1 MTQEAILYY
10 ADNPADFVE
19 DLLHVTPDKNQRA
32 ILDSVAKNQ
41 MTSVRSG
48 HGIGKSAVEAWTV
61 IWFMSTRP
69 FPKIPCTAPTQH
81 QLFDILWAEISKW
94 LRNNKALERELM
106 WTKEKVY
113 MKQYPEEWFAV
124 ARTASKPD
132 ALQGFHA
139 DDILY
144 IIDEASGVDDKV
156 FEPVLGALSTPGA
169 RLLMCGN
176 PTQLSGFFYDS
187 HHKNRGSYTTF
198 HVDGRNSSRV
208 SDDFVKTIIQMYG
221 EDSDVFRVRVAGE
234 FPRQENDVFIPLPL
248 VEKSI
253 MTEWTEPTKPARID
267 IGCDVARYGDDRTVI
282 GYKVDEKAMFYKR
295 KSGQDLMQ
303 TADDIMELGLKLME
317 KYRFDKAIPIKIDD
331 SGLGGGVT
339 DRLRRVKRE
348 QPERFWWMDI
358 IPVYFGQRIHHDFYY
373 DSTTYMMSVVKNL
386 LAPQTP
392 EGAQKPVQLILPNDN
407 DLVGQLSTRKYSMTD
422 DAKIRVES
430 KDAMKKRGMHSP
442 DEADC
447 MRDYS
452 IACLPAH
459 GVLQL
464 LLRLHRHPDGQLGRM
479 SGWLAEQLP
488 IGGIVPLR
496 VRAQHRFRQ
505 GDHTRRAMILIG
517 NGVGVAGLGAAAGV
531 WANRTGAA
539 SARPMAAPRV
549 RRVNSC
555 FMRGSSGQ
563 RQGRR
568 ASGSGG
574 RPGEHSIRTPR
585 RP

>member
-1 MTQEAILYY
+1 MMILSQDGM
-10 ADNPADFVE
+10 AAVNSDNVAMFEVKESETLPHETRLCATILITNGARFSRSIGTFRSPDRTELAKLALDYISFSISTGHKCSVQVPTE
-19 DLLHVTPDKNQRA
+19 DE
-32 ILDSVAKNQ
+32 
-41 MTSVRSG
+41 M
-48 HGIGKSAVEAWTV
+48 
-61 IWFMSTRP
+61 
-69 FPKIPCTAPTQH
+69 
-81 QLFDILWAEISKW
+81 
-94 LRNNKALERELM
+94 RN
-106 WTKEKVY
+106 
-113 MKQYPEEWFAV
+113 
-124 ARTASKPD
+124 
-132 ALQGFHA
+132 
-139 DDILY
+139 ILY

-447 MRDYS
+447 
-452 IACLPAH
+452 ILLLCLP
-459 GVLQL
+459 VKPK
-464 LLRLHRHPDGQLGRM
+464 RR
-479 SGWLAEQLP
+479 
-488 IGGIVPLR
+488 
-496 VRAQHRFRQ
+496 
-505 GDHTRRAMILIG
+505 GD
-517 NGVGVAGLGAAAGV
+517 VKK
-531 WANRTGAA
+531 
-539 SARPMAAPRV
+539 
-549 RRVNSC
+549 
-555 FMRGSSGQ
+555 
-563 RQGRR
+563 
-568 ASGSGG
+568 
-574 RPGEHSIRTPR
+574 
-585 RP
+585 